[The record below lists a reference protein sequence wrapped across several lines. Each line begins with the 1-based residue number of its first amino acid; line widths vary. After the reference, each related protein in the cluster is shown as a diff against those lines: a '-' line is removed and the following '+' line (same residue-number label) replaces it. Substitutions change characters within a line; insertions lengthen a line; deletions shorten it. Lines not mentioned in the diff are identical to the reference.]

1 MLLFL
6 CEFVEWRSLPVLDV
20 YLNLGIIDPEILKDF
35 IFFGADQPFFVH
47 RFFSSLTMSTAG
59 ATHLR
64 QPASTLTVVLPKQ
77 EVPFIAYAHGPT
89 G

>member
-35 IFFGADQPFFVH
+35 IFLVLISPFLFIV
-47 RFFSSLTMSTAG
+47 SL
-59 ATHLR
+59 
-64 QPASTLTVVLPKQ
+64 
-77 EVPFIAYAHGPT
+77 VP
-89 G
+89 